1 MSDAAGAPIARF
13 DFAGGSLRGS
23 HLTLY
28 ASCLVHQGAGLLE
41 TLPLAAIASVRV
53 AFERNERRL
62 RWAVGL
68 VLIALA
74 LFALSVPL
82 ATFASGAAAELA
94 GAGGQGVARA
104 LHAVFVLLE
113 ALANL
118 LPVLAAI
125 SVLGAVALG
134 IFGWLGTT
142 RLTVAFAGYEREYP
156 ARGRDTKLLDFTE
169 LLAAQVVSVTR

>member
-1 MSDAAGAPIARF
+1 MSEPGAPIARF
-13 DFAGGSLRGS
+13 DFPGGLLRGS

-41 TLPLAAIASVRV
+41 TLPLGTIASVRV
-53 AFERNERRL
+53 AFERDERKL

-68 VLIALA
+68 IIVAVL
-74 LFALSVPL
+74 LFALSGPL
-82 ATFASGAAAELA
+82 STFAAGAAGELA
-94 GAGGQGVARA
+94 GAGSQGVARA

-113 ALANL
+113 AGANL
-118 LPVLAAI
+118 LPILAALAA
-125 SVLGAVALG
+125 LGAVALG
-134 IFGWLGTT
+134 ILGWLGTT
-142 RLTVAFAGYEREYP
+142 RLSVAFAGYEREYP

>member
-1 MSDAAGAPIARF
+1 MSEAGAPIARF
-13 DFAGGSLRGS
+13 DLSGGALRGS

-41 TLPLAAIASVRV
+41 TLPLGTIASVRV
-53 AFERNERRL
+53 AFERDERKL
-62 RWAVGL
+62 RWTAGL
-68 VLIALA
+68 LLAALL
-74 LFALSVPL
+74 LFAISAPL
-82 ATFASGAAAELA
+82 GTFAGGAAAELA
-94 GAGGQGVARA
+94 GAGAQGVARV

-118 LPVLAAI
+118 LPVLAGLTA
-125 SVLGAVALG
+125 VGAVALG
-134 IFGWLGTT
+134 VLGWLGST

-169 LLAAQVVSVTR
+169 LLAAQVVAATR